1 MDFIIKQ
8 WFKYYT
14 KETCRALGLVLSG
27 TAIVC
32 TIVCIKYKPAYTVTL
47 AGEYLGT
54 VESKEIVD
62 NRIDKFLNDNSDNI
76 AYREIV
82 ALPEYEMKLMSR
94 DMNTD
99 EAKVVA
105 LVEDTVTTTYRYYAV
120 TIDGETKGILN
131 TEKEANDIIN
141 NLKEGLEEGVTLDV
155 GMTEVYTEEKNSS
168 NAIEVEN
175 TLNSIKFAKV
185 EAYKKEKAEKE
196 KIAAR
201 QRLLAKARSSVPTS
215 GVSGNIQGMN
225 LVIPVNGTVTS
236 RFGMVSSV
244 RSSAHTGLDI
254 STSRGTGIRPIANG
268 TVIFA
273 AYKGSYGNLIIIDH
287 GNGVQSYYAHCNAL
301 YVTAGQYVSTDS
313 VIAAVG
319 STGNST
325 GPHLHLELRVNGT
338 PVNPQSYIY

>member
-1 MDFIIKQ
+1 MDFIIKN

-32 TIVCIKYKPAYTVTL
+32 TIVCIKYKPAYKVTL
-47 AGEYLGT
+47 AGEYLGV

-94 DMNTD
+94 DINTD

-120 TIDGETKGILN
+120 TVDGETKGILN
-131 TEKEANDIIN
+131 SEQEANEVIN
-141 NLKEGLEEGVTLDV
+141 KIKVDLMEGVNFDI
-155 GMTEVYTEEKNSS
+155 GMAEVFTNEKNTSTDV
-168 NAIEVEN
+168 EVTN
-175 TLNSIKFAKV
+175 TLNSIKLAK
-185 EAYKKEKAEKE
+185 EDAYKKEQEQAKTVAKRRML
-196 KIAAR
+196 AQAR
-201 QRLLAKARSSVPTS
+201 TTVPTS
-215 GVSGNIQGMN
+215 GISGNLQGMN

-236 RFGMVSSV
+236 RFGTVSSI
-244 RSSAHTGLDI
+244 RSSSHTGLDI
-254 STSRGTGIRPIANG
+254 STSRGSGIRPIANG
-268 TVIFA
+268 TVVFA
-273 AYKGSYGNLIIIDH
+273 AYKGSYGNLVIIDH

-301 YVTAGQYVSTDS
+301 YVSNGQAVDTNS

-325 GPHLHLELRVNGT
+325 GPHLHLEVRVNG
-338 PVNPQSYIY
+338 VAKNPQNYVY